1 MTVSKLVCLRAATH
15 AAADIFFIRLIRV
28 VFQTHVK
35 KDDNQWRPVERDIGA
50 VVASSRKTAG
60 PSQKKME
67 QKNSLAKENGG
78 NKQSVTFQILT
89 CRDFR
94 NPSHETSPLNEW
106 IL

>member
-1 MTVSKLVCLRAATH
+1 MLQLGFNV
-15 AAADIFFIRLIRV
+15 LIRV
-28 VFQTHVK
+28 GFQTDIK
-35 KDDNQWRPVERDIGA
+35 KDHNQWRPVERDICA